1 MTTHTVA
8 RRTRFIQLGVPAAVL
23 GTLSGAIAVTP
34 ASADAVSGP
43 VERLQSAPTRIASA
57 EAPPAAY
64 VVQPGDTITSIAN
77 RFGLRTV
84 DVLAW
89 NGLSWRSVIY
99 PGQTLSLTAGAAPT
113 APPAQA
119 ATDSTATHTVAAG
132 DTVFSI
138 AQRHGTSVDAVLAA
152 NGLTRASVIYPGQ
165 QLLLSGASGS
175 APSPVAVAVTAPAP
189 APAPVAAGGQT
200 HAVAAG
206 DTLFAIAKKY
216 GTTVAQL
223 YAMNGLASGA
233 IIYPGQTLTVAAAP
247 VAAPEPAVVVTAPP
261 APLFAT
267 LDAEQAGN
275 ASTIIR
281 IGRDLGV
288 PDRAIAIA
296 LATAMVESSL
306 RNLSWGDR
314 DSLGLFQQRPSMGWG
329 SPEQAVDADRST
341 RVFYGGAADPNGNA
355 SRGLLDISGWESL
368 RFADAAQA
376 VQISAYPERYGQW
389 ETQAFQW
396 LSVHG

>member
-189 APAPVAAGGQT
+189 VAAGGQT

-247 VAAPEPAVVVTAPP
+247 VAAPAPAVVVTAPP
-261 APLFAT
+261 AQLFAT

>member
-1 MTTHTVA
+1 MTTHAVA
-8 RRTRFIQLGVPAAVL
+8 RRTRYIQLGVPAAVL
-23 GTLSGAIAVTP
+23 GTLSAAIAATP
-34 ASADAVSGP
+34 AAAEAVSSP
-43 VERLQSAPTRIASA
+43 IERLQSTPTRIAPA
-57 EAPPAAY
+57 EAPPASY
-64 VVQPGDTITSIAN
+64 TVQPGDTISSIAN
-77 RFGLRTV
+77 RFALRTV
-84 DVLAW
+84 DVLTW

-99 PGQTLSLTAGAAPT
+99 PGQALSLTAGATSAAPAAPAPT
-113 APPAQA
+113 GS
-119 ATDSTATHTVAAG
+119 ATTHTVAAG

-165 QLLLSGASGS
+165 QLALTGSS
-175 APSPVAVAVTAPAP
+175 APPPAAAAPATP
-189 APAPVAAGGQT
+189 PAPVAAGSQT

-223 YAMNGLASGA
+223 YALNGLASGA
-233 IIYPGQTLTVAAAP
+233 IIYPGQNLVVAAAP
-247 VAAPEPAVVVTAPP
+247 VTAPAPAAVTTAPP
-261 APLFAT
+261 AQLFAN

-275 ASTIIR
+275 ASIIIR
-281 IGRDLGV
+281 VGRDLGV

-296 LATAMVESSL
+296 LATAMVESSM

-329 SPEQAVDADRST
+329 TPEQAVDPDRST
-341 RVFYGGAADPNGNA
+341 RVFYGGSADPNGAA
-355 SRGLLDISGWESL
+355 SRGLLDIPGWESL
-368 RFADAAQA
+368 RFTDAAQA

-389 ETQAFQW
+389 ETQAHQW
-396 LSVHG
+396 LSQHG